1 MFNPKYKITPK
12 LLKNIKKAAI
22 LVEKLNRAKYPAQ
35 VVKEIK
41 REALVLS
48 AHSSTSIEGN
58 PLTLAQAEKVF
69 KNLSKGVDDYERE
82 VSNYGV
88 AQKLISKID
97 ARLTLNTILKIQ
109 KEITRGL
116 ISRENWGKLR
126 SQNVYVK
133 NNRIRKIVY
142 MAPFAK
148 DVRWLLKDLVDF
160 CNSNNGILDTL
171 ILAGIFHRQFVIIH
185 PFADGN
191 GRTARLAAR
200 MILSK
205 LGLENFDIFSFD
217 NFYAKNKE
225 AYFRSVGVNCHYY
238 DIKDKIDFTS
248 WLEYFT
254 GGILNELERVENK
267 LNSKQLSPKN
277 ELHDYHKKILKY
289 IETHGF
295 ITDKQYSKLTDRA
308 KPTRNLDIR
317 KLIGLCLIK
326 KYGKGKLTYY
336 KFR

>member
-1 MFNPKYKITPK
+1 MLNSKYKITPK
-12 LLKNIKKAAI
+12 LLKNLKKAAI
-22 LVEKLNRAKYPAQ
+22 LVEKLNRAKYPMQ

-41 REALVLS
+41 KEALVLS

-58 PLTLAQAEKVF
+58 PLTLNQAEKVF
-69 KNLSKGVDDYERE
+69 KNLSKDADDFERE
-82 VSNYGV
+82 VSNYAV
-88 AQKLISKID
+88 AQKLVSKSGTK
-97 ARLTLNTILKIQ
+97 LGLENILRIQ
-109 KEITRGL
+109 KEVTRGL
-116 ISRENWGKLR
+116 IARENWGKLR

-133 NNRIRKIVY
+133 NNRIRKIIY

-148 DVRWLLKDLVDF
+148 DVRRLLKDLVDF
-160 CNSNNGILDTL
+160 CNSNTGILDTL

-191 GRTARLAAR
+191 GRTARLATR

-205 LGLENFDIFSFD
+205 MGLENFGIFSFD
-217 NFYAKNKE
+217 NYYAKNKE
-225 AYFRSVGVNCHYY
+225 AYFRSVGVNGHYY
-238 DIKDKIDFTS
+238 DIKDRIDFTS

-254 GGILNELERVENK
+254 GGIVSELERVENK
-267 LNSKQLSPKN
+267 LKSKQLSPKN

-308 KPTRNLDIR
+308 KPTRNLDLR
-317 KLIGLCLIK
+317 KLIGLGLIK
-326 KYGKGKLTYY
+326 KHGKGKLTYY
-336 KFR
+336 KLR